1 MAIPVLAG
9 LDGDPDC
16 VTAMFMVKEPWSAK
30 PVYRINGLAGVVAVI
45 EPLENPR
52 PLISEL

>member
-1 MAIPVLAG
+1 MGIPELPG
-9 LDGDPDC
+9 LDGVAVDDP
-16 VTAMFMVKEPWSAK
+16 VMFMVKEPWSAK